1 MASIRQILA
10 WVCVLVMGT
19 TTTMMV
25 HSFSWTSS
33 LYPATK
39 SRFVAAAGTSAP
51 YIIVAMKAAAV
62 NPDDLQD
69 QARKLREE
77 IDSFEKE
84 RYKIFETN
92 DLDKYL
98 ICIENFNNNFKLI
111 EHNILKEIYLDLGLS
126 LTEGTNESEAIDLQ

>member
-1 MASIRQILA
+1 MILSEQIKHNINENSNKTQKQEIAYL
-10 WVCVLVMGT
+10 CYLKILNGT
-19 TTTMMV
+19 Y
-25 HSFSWTSS
+25 S
-33 LYPATK
+33 K
-39 SRFVAAAGTSAP
+39 
-51 YIIVAMKAAAV
+51 
-62 NPDDLQD
+62 
-69 QARKLREE
+69 E